1 MVHLPD
7 GLEIIWPR
15 HFGAQIETGEYGQ
28 HVGDLGTHV
37 GILQLTHQIVSG
49 TCIQISYGD
58 VRIRVGCSMPDLP
71 GMVSACCNLCKF
83 VSVKG
88 CGAGWTADAGCVCRK
103 DTSTDLRFLQTQF
116 TIFVLPPYSWFIVLK
131 KVVQPPRSQRLAPC
145 NLEKH
150 PEAFRRSLG
159 QIATL
164 RAHGSLFAEDSI
176 NAVWDAKTNRKPN
189 LQ

>member
-1 MVHLPD
+1 MVTWESGWGGPCLISQAWFQHAAISASSCQSKAAEP
-7 GLEIIWPR
+7 G
-15 HFGAQIETGEYGQ
+15 GQ
-28 HVGDLGTHV
+28 PMLGV
-37 GILQLTHQIVSG
+37 
-49 TCIQISYGD
+49 
-58 VRIRVGCSMPDLP
+58 
-71 GMVSACCNLCKF
+71 F
-83 VSVKG
+83 
-88 CGAGWTADAGCVCRK
+88 CRK

-131 KVVQPPRSQRLAPC
+131 QVVQPPRSQRLAPC

-189 LQ
+189 LQSMTSKESVDLK

>member
-1 MVHLPD
+1 
-7 GLEIIWPR
+7 
-15 HFGAQIETGEYGQ
+15 
-28 HVGDLGTHV
+28 
-37 GILQLTHQIVSG
+37 
-49 TCIQISYGD
+49 
-58 VRIRVGCSMPDLP
+58 MPDLP

>member
-1 MVHLPD
+1 VVHLPD
-7 GLEIIWPR
+7 GLEIIWPS

-37 GILQLTHQIVSG
+37 GILQLTHHIVSG

-116 TIFVLPPYSWFIVLK
+116 TIFVLTLSLDIYPGDTHYLGPWCTSNRLYSPIDGNV
-131 KVVQPPRSQRLAPC
+131 
-145 NLEKH
+145 
-150 PEAFRRSLG
+150 
-159 QIATL
+159 
-164 RAHGSLFAEDSI
+164 
-176 NAVWDAKTNRKPN
+176 
-189 LQ
+189 